1 MVQEVA
7 EQALIIG
14 PVIGLGIILGLYELL
29 LIHRDERFR
38 GSHWLGH
45 GTHSVVVMI
54 IALFAVMNTEYFLE
68 ITGLIASGI
77 PLISNVLIVRIAVG
91 FILAIK
97 MWGVSSVI
105 KGGGGVKGMHEG
117 LIHILIVA
125 ALVVAAPYYWP
136 LLKPVLE
143 PVLPGWM
150 LN

>member
-1 MVQEVA
+1 MVEVT

-14 PVIGLGIILGLYELL
+14 PVIGLGIILGLYELI
-29 LIHRDERFR
+29 LIHRDESFR

-45 GTHSVVVMI
+45 GIHSVVIMI
-54 IALFAVMNTEYFLE
+54 FALFAVMNTEYFLE
-68 ITGLIASGI
+68 ITGLISMNI
-77 PLISNVLIVRIAVG
+77 PLISNALVVRIAIG

-117 LIHILIVA
+117 LIHILIVVV
-125 ALVVAAPYYWP
+125 LVVAAPYYWP

-143 PVLPGWM
+143 PVLPEWM
-150 LN
+150 LK